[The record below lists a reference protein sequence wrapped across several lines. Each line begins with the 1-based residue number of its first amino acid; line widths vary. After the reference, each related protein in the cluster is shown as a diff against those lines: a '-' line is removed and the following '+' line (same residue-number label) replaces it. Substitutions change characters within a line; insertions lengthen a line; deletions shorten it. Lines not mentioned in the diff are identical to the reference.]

1 MCRRQSIGLND
12 HGRSRLAVVARRGH
26 GDDVTAPHRVSN
38 SDTASIHLIASRS
51 ADGSRPATAFATRRR
66 TAFERASGTIRRS
79 SRKPRARRRS
89 RIALILSAAKA
100 TPISSVTRYTV
111 TRDACRGNRDLSAKK
126 LKLECY
132 SASAAVGSAAV
143 KTVYRTTNPADAR
156 IVTDV
161 LAQHGLA
168 ASVLD
173 EYTGAYGDPLGSVR
187 VVVAPERERDARAV
201 IAEWEAQRVPET
213 EAPTAPA
220 PGGWSPSAVV
230 LVAAVIAVLLMVWYF
245 GSFATD

>member
-1 MCRRQSIGLND
+1 L
-12 HGRSRLAVVARRGH
+12 RG
-26 GDDVTAPHRVSN
+26 APC
-38 SDTASIHLIASRS
+38 
-51 ADGSRPATAFATRRR
+51 
-66 TAFERASGTIRRS
+66 E
-79 SRKPRARRRS
+79 RRS
-89 RIALILSAAKA
+89 RYQRACKCRAYTA
-100 TPISSVTRYTV
+100 TPALGWRSER
-111 TRDACRGNRDLSAKK
+111 ACRRYNDLGP
-126 LKLECY
+126 
-132 SASAAVGSAAV
+132 VGSAAV
-143 KTVYRTTNPADAR
+143 KTVYRTTNPANAR

-213 EAPTAPA
+213 EAPAAPA
-220 PGGWSPSAVV
+220 PGGWSPSTVV

-245 GSFATD
+245 GSFAAD